1 MSNNS
6 TQEANQRISPSIDHK
21 PYSETTQYITDNVK
35 QKYDE
40 FNKKFQE
47 PQVQEK
53 WGQAKHIMFE
63 RTKEFGFLTF
73 DYFIKTFKITKTTV
87 IDLYGVYNK

>member
-1 MSNNS
+1 MNNNR
-6 TQEANQRISPSIDHK
+6 TQEIDQKIQSSIDHK
-21 PYSETTQYITDNVK
+21 PYNETIQYITDNVK

-53 WGQAKHIMFE
+53 WGLAKNIVFE

-73 DYFIKTFKITKTTV
+73 DYFIKTFEITKTTV
-87 IDLYGVYNK
+87 TDLYGVYKK

>member
-6 TQEANQRISPSIDHK
+6 KQEQATYIQPSIDHK

-35 QKYDE
+35 QKYEE

-53 WGQAKHIMFE
+53 WGLAKNIVFE
-63 RTKEFGFLTF
+63 RTKEFGYITL
-73 DYFIKTFKITKTTV
+73 DYFVKTFEITKTTFT
-87 IDLYGVYNK
+87 DLHGLYHK